1 MATVIWR
8 LDGLSRQ
15 ILSSLKFKECCIFQ
29 RVGKNQIPEC
39 IWAAQKATV
48 SKLIAERG
56 GFPTLGFTPGSAVKR
71 QLTKMIGI
79 E

>member
-15 ILSSLKFKECCIFQ
+15 ILASIKSKEHCMFQ

-48 SKLIAERG
+48 LKLIAGRG
-56 GFPTLGFTPGSAVKR
+56 GFPTLGFAPGSTVK
-71 QLTKMIGI
+71 
-79 E
+79 

>member
-15 ILSSLKFKECCIFQ
+15 ILASLKSKESCMFQ

-39 IWAAQKATV
+39 IWAAHKATV
-48 SKLIAERG
+48 SKLIADRV
-56 GFPTLGFTPGSAVKR
+56 GFPTFGFAPGSAVK
-71 QLTKMIGI
+71 
-79 E
+79 

>member
-29 RVGKNQIPEC
+29 SVGKNQIPEC
-39 IWAAQKATV
+39 IWASQKATV
-48 SKLIAERG
+48 LKLIAGRG
-56 GFPTLGFTPGSAVKR
+56 GFPTLGFAPGSAVK
-71 QLTKMIGI
+71 
-79 E
+79 

>member
-15 ILSSLKFKECCIFQ
+15 ILASLKSKESCMFQ

-48 SKLIAERG
+48 LKLIAGRG
-56 GFPTLGFTPGSAVKR
+56 GFPTLGFAPGSAVK
-71 QLTKMIGI
+71 
-79 E
+79 